1 MAARFCRSRCGKLRD
16 HTDWAVQVDLNFA
29 GNVVQVRGERVQ
41 VDLAHDPGVVDQHV
55 QAGKLACDAL
65 VKARD
70 SDHVAYIALD
80 CMNARQALPRD
91 VEPRLAAA
99 GDNHGVVERQKP
111 PGQLEADSRRS
122 AGYQNRIPGNPHAR
136 HPRRANGRRVRP
148 MSVPAQR
155 APAAGGRQIRPPY
168 SAKSARSRTPWSR
181 SASYG
186 R

>member
-91 VEPRLAAA
+91 VEPRPAAA

-122 AGYQNRIPGNPHAR
+122 PVIKIVFPEIRMRATLVG
-136 HPRRANGRRVRP
+136 ANGRRVRP
-148 MSVPAQR
+148 MSVLAQR

-168 SAKSARSRTPWSR
+168 SAKSARSRTSWSR